1 MMGAVAEPVMLT
13 CDMDAFGPFRVKI
26 EAFEGTMEAL
36 TAGFSAAQSDILLT
50 NLFVEA
56 QLMEDGVPMG
66 LPSRTNYAPFETHC
80 RWNETLTFPH
90 IRYWHLP
97 RDAELRIHLRSLLA
111 PRRSITIGEVPFRPA
126 V

>member
-1 MMGAVAEPVMLT
+1 
-13 CDMDAFGPFRVKI
+13 
-26 EAFEGTMEAL
+26 MEAL